1 MPKQLPMDGLSV
13 PFWPK
18 TAPASLRAIPVS
30 GPDNPFRPFIGPYF
44 PKNHPTIAAHSL
56 HKYTDNGACVHNYSE
71 PFVHHFYLFSRQAMV
86 FRPMSARTTATTPPS
101 TALSAPI
108 ANTSVAPARA
118 PIRGP
123 ERAKKPTH
131 GHAQRLRMP
140 PEPKEQAAAT
150 KKYDQ
155 TTRCN

>member
-86 FRPMSARTTATTPPS
+86 FRPMSARTLTTTPS
-101 TALSAPI
+101 SVALSAPI
-108 ANTSVAPARA
+108 TNARGSTSPN
-118 PIRGP
+118 P
-123 ERAKKPTH
+123 
-131 GHAQRLRMP
+131 
-140 PEPKEQAAAT
+140 
-150 KKYDQ
+150 
-155 TTRCN
+155 